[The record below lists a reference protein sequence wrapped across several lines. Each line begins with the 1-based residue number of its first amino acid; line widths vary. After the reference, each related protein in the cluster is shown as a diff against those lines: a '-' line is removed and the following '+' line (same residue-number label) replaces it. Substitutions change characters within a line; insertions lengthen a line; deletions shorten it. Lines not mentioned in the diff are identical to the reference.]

1 MPGQVDGQRDCGRES
16 GMAQPRLCEHSGLGL
31 LLMQTGG
38 WPLNFSLLNQMY
50 GKTSWFFSHNNSEGI
65 YRSFLV
71 VYIVF
76 PFLHPRDHF
85 LHLSGLIDEYN
96 LCVLKHVSLS
106 GWPHRML
113 DMDASCFRHSVMA
126 TSHHA
131 L

>member
-16 GMAQPRLCEHSGLGL
+16 GMAQLRMCEHSGGL
-31 LLMQTGG
+31 PLMQTGG

-71 VYIVF
+71 VCIVF
-76 PFLHPRDHF
+76 PFLQRDHF

-96 LCVLKHVSLS
+96 LYVLKHVSLS
-106 GWPHRML
+106 GWPHRIL
-113 DMDASCFRHSVMA
+113 DMDTAASDI
-126 TSHHA
+126 